1 MLFERFGNDTQL
13 DVVELQKLP
22 LFEGMIKEALRVSAP
37 ARGRHPRVVPRGG
50 WTYQGHFLPEG
61 VCVPFIDKKSY
72 VMLTIA
78 ARRQSSR
85 QQPCFTSTTQSSF
98 RNPWISTR
106 SAGSCRTLLVPECN
120 GTLVIANSI
129 TPPQTPERLWTCN
142 YSKLTKFLNS
152 SIYSWGPGMHRSKV
166 SSSRLL

>member
-1 MLFERFGNDTQL
+1 MTKAIYHLVARPALWKELQALLFDRFGNDTQP
-13 DVVELQKLP
+13 DVVELEKLP

-61 VCVPFIDKKSY
+61 VCVPFMDENSY
-72 VMLTIA
+72 VLLTIA
-78 ARRQSSR
+78 ARRRSSR

-98 RNPWISTR
+98 RIPWISTQ
-106 SAGSCRTLLVPECN
+106 SAGSCRTLQKCN

-129 TPPQTPERLWTCN
+129 TP
-142 YSKLTKFLNS
+142 STKHLS
-152 SIYSWGPGMHRSKV
+152 AYGPVIFQS
-166 SSSRLL
+166 